1 MKRIIEPIDRAI
13 LLEELSSLDKIRDTR
28 RGANQIYIFRAAEC
42 PNLMREV
49 GRLREEAF
57 RAAGG
62 GSGEEVDIDE
72 GDTAESGYNQLIT
85 WDPAAQEIVGAYRFI
100 ICTRPHPLN
109 LSTEHYFRFSPRF
122 RKLFLPRTIE
132 LGRAFVSTGYQ
143 HRDNPKS
150 IFALD
155 NLWDGIGAVIALN
168 PRARFLLGKVT
179 MYSTYNIEARNSLMY
194 FLHKYF
200 PDKDRLIKGRRRM
213 RMFVDREKYERLFC
227 GGNYDADYKILMQ
240 QVRQYKEVIPPL
252 INAYMNLSRT
262 MRVFDTVINPD
273 LGDIEDTGILIRIK
287 DIFPDKLA
295 RYTQWQ

>member
-1 MKRIIEPIDRAI
+1 MKPIIPPVDRE
-13 LLEELSSLDKIRDTR
+13 LLLAELATLDKIRDTR
-28 RGANQIYIFRAAEC
+28 RGANQIFVFEASQC

-57 RAAGG
+57 RDGGG
-62 GSGEEVDIDE
+62 GSGEEIDIDE
-72 GDTAESGYNQLIT
+72 GDTAEGGYRQLIA
-85 WDPAAQEIVGAYRFI
+85 WDPQALKIVGAYRFI

-132 LGRAFVSTGYQ
+132 LGRAFVALDYQ
-143 HRDNPKS
+143 RRDNPKS

-179 MYSTYNIEARNSLMY
+179 MYTSYNIEARNALLF

-213 RMFVDREKYERLFC
+213 RTFIDRDKYERLFC
-227 GGNYDADYKILMQ
+227 GGSYEDDYKILMQ

-262 MRVFDTVINPD
+262 MRVFDTVVNPD
-273 LGDIEDTGILIRIK
+273 LGGIEDTGILIRIK

-295 RYTQWQ
+295 RYTKW

>member
-1 MKRIIEPIDRAI
+1 MKPVIPPVDRE
-13 LLEELSSLDKIRDTR
+13 LLLAELSALDKIRDTR
-28 RGANQIYIFRAAEC
+28 RGGNQIFVFEALQC

-57 RAAGG
+57 RDGGG
-62 GSGEEVDIDE
+62 GSGEEIDIDE
-72 GDTAESGYNQLIT
+72 GDTAEGGYRQLIT
-85 WDPAAQEIVGAYRFI
+85 WDPQASEIVGAYRFI

-132 LGRAFVSTGYQ
+132 LGRAFVSLNYQ
-143 HRDNPKS
+143 RRDNPKS

-179 MYSTYNIEARNSLMY
+179 VYTSYNIEARNALMF

-200 PDKDRLIKGRRRM
+200 PDKDRLIKGRQRLRT
-213 RMFVDREKYERLFC
+213 FIDRDRYERLFC
-227 GGNYDADYKILMQ
+227 GGSYEADYKILMQ
-240 QVRQYKEVIPPL
+240 QVRQYREVIPPL

-262 MRVFDTVINPD
+262 MRVFDTVVNSD
-273 LGDIEDTGILIRIK
+273 LGGVEDTGILIEIK
-287 DIFPDKLA
+287 DIFSDKLD
-295 RYTQWQ
+295 RYTKW